1 MKNMKR
7 PPCERWFF
15 IKCNIIFKK
24 DLEDSTSQLNFA
36 PVLSDSLIKKGRGKW
51 PDDALAT

>member
-1 MKNMKR
+1 VKGGFLLKGNQ
-7 PPCERWFF
+7 FL
-15 IKCNIIFKK
+15 KK

-36 PVLSDSLIKKGRGKW
+36 AVLCGSLIKKGRGKW